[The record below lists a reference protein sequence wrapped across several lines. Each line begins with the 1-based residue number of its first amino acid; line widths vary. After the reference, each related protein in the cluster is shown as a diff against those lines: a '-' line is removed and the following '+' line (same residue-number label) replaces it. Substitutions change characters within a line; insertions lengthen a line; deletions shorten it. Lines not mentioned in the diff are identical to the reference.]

1 MSVHVNL
8 SGANKLM
15 YQIQQL
21 RKNFPDE
28 VKAMYLEVALVD
40 IETYAKNE
48 TDIPVD
54 TGRLRASIHTKYNI
68 KPNPKTKRTRQK
80 LMEAAV
86 KAEEGFP
93 ESRRSYYYTVT
104 EGEGESRKEKTYDG
118 TLSANPDEW
127 NIYVGTNV
135 EYAKKIN
142 RQGGGGP
149 NSKRTDES
157 GTKFPKGKGQH
168 FWDKAVDNGRENLR
182 KEMGLLY
189 KRIQDLL
196 KKSKNGGGKP

>member
-8 SGANKLM
+8 SGTNKLI

-21 RKNFPDE
+21 RKDFPDE

-54 TGRLRASIHTKYNI
+54 TGRLRASIHTKYSHR
-68 KPNPKTKRTRQK
+68 PTPKNRATQRK
-80 LMEAAV
+80 LSAA
-86 KAEEGFP
+86 AMASENGLP
-93 ESRRSYYYTVT
+93 LSQSSYFYTVT
-104 EGEGESRKEKTYDG
+104 EGEGENSKEVTYNG
-118 TLSANPDEW
+118 TLSVQPDEW
-127 NIYVGTNV
+127 NVYVGTNV
-135 EYAKKIN
+135 QYAKKIN
-142 RQGGGGP
+142 RVGGGGP

-157 GTKFPKGKGQH
+157 GAKFAKGKGQH
-168 FWDKAVDNGRENLR
+168 FWTKAVENGRENLR
-182 KEMGLLY
+182 REMGLLY
-189 KRIQDLL
+189 KRIQNML